1 MRAVSPCLRALT
13 VVSALLTP
21 MLAAAAFPDAATTL
35 GPATIHGCYDGDTCT
50 ISIPGLPGL
59 FGDRLPLRLA
69 GIDTPEMKGK
79 CDQEKMLALQAK
91 SFLTERLERAQ
102 TIDIELIARD
112 KYFRVLS
119 LIVADGV
126 DLADEMVKAG
136 LANAYHGG
144 TKQRWCPKRG
154 HQEPLPDVVTP
165 QGAVQ

>member
-1 MRAVSPCLRALT
+1 MQSVIPCLRALT
-13 VVSALLTP
+13 VISALLTP
-21 MLAAAAFPDAATTL
+21 MFAAAAFPDAVTTM

-69 GIDTPEMKGK
+69 GIDTPEIKGK
-79 CDQEKMLALQAK
+79 CDQEKLLALQAK
-91 SFLTERLERAQ
+91 SFLNQHLERAQ
-102 TIDIELIARD
+102 TIEIELVARD

-119 LIVADGV
+119 LIVADGL

-136 LANAYHGG
+136 LANAYNGG

-154 HQEPLPDVVTP
+154 RQEPVPDLVAPEGT
-165 QGAVQ
+165 VQ